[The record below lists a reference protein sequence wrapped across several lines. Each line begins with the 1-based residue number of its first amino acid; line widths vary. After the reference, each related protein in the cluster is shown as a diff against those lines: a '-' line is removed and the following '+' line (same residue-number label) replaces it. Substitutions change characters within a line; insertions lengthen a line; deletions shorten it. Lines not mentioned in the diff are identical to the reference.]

1 MQPERGNRQISFTC
15 GHDVLSA
22 KVPCLYLSAFSRHG
36 QSVLVDASSPIPNTT
51 FVIMNFRLLLL
62 PMAVFYSFVSCRDAA
77 IERTLIHVSYDP
89 TREFFQEINE
99 AFGKSWSDTHNREKI
114 SIRLSHGG
122 SGKQARAVIDGLSA
136 DVVSLAI
143 APDIDAIS
151 REAHLLPLNWRTRF
165 PDNGTPFTST
175 VVFLV
180 RKGNPKQIND
190 WPDLI
195 RPGVRVVTPNPKT
208 SGGARLNYLAAWG
221 SAFDKHRS
229 EVEANA
235 FVAALFQNVA
245 LLDASARA
253 ATTTFVRRRIG
264 DVLITWENEA
274 YLALQKMGASL
285 EVVYP
290 SVSILTE
297 PAVAVVEANAKRTGT
312 LDLAH
317 AYLEFL
323 YSDEGQEIAMRHF
336 FRPRRAKFEQDF
348 FPKTPAKF
356 LRVEKDLGGWSSV
369 NKKHFADGGLFE
381 KLYDKRS

>member
-1 MQPERGNRQISFTC
+1 
-15 GHDVLSA
+15 
-22 KVPCLYLSAFSRHG
+22 
-36 QSVLVDASSPIPNTT
+36 
-51 FVIMNFRLLLL
+51 MNFRLLLL
-62 PMAVFYSFVSCRDAA
+62 PVAVFYSLVSCRDAA
-77 IERTLIHVSYDP
+77 TERTLIHVSYDP
-89 TREFFQEINE
+89 TREFFQDINE
-99 AFGKSWSDTHNREKI
+99 AFGKSWGATHNREKI
-114 SIRLSHGG
+114 NIRLSHGG
-122 SGKQARAVIDGLSA
+122 SGKQARAVIDGLPA
-136 DVVSLAI
+136 DIVSLAI

-151 REAHLLPLNWRTRF
+151 HEAHLLPLNWRALF

-180 RKGNPKQIND
+180 RKGNPKHIND

-221 SAFDKHRS
+221 FALDKRRS
-229 EVEANA
+229 EIEANA
-235 FVAALFQNVA
+235 FIAALYQNVA

-253 ATTTFVRRRIG
+253 ATTTFVRRRAG

-274 YLALQKMGASL
+274 YLAVEKLGASL

-297 PAVAVVEANAKRTGT
+297 PAVAIVEANAKRAGT
-312 LDLAH
+312 LDVAQ

-323 YSDEGQEIAMRHF
+323 YSDEGQRIAMRHF
-336 FRPRRAKFEQDF
+336 FRPRKGKFERAF
-348 FPKTPAKF
+348 FPKTSTKF
-356 LRVEKDLGGWSSV
+356 LNVEKDLGGWSGI
-369 NKKHFADGGLFE
+369 NEKHFADGGLFE